1 MTGAVGIGV
10 RRTDAERFVV
20 PESAYSFAMTATEP
34 ATHQHLEPRLRAA
47 LPGGVDYAT
56 VRFSETRA
64 EYLAVRQGVAQ
75 PPSTSV
81 DAGAMI
87 TVWAGGGVGYAATS
101 DLTESGLRAAARQA
115 VAWARTTAGR
125 TVAAAP
131 PAVDPVGSYHS
142 PVIEPWDRTSLAD
155 RLELLVETD
164 AALDVDERIVDRV
177 AALRRTDIDS
187 LILTTGG
194 GRVEQLTRNTFP
206 TMYATANSGALTQTR
221 TYGRNAN
228 VGQGGREVLDRFDFN
243 RRAAEV
249 GHEAIELLEADNCPT
264 GTMDVVLAPD
274 QMILQIH
281 ESIGHP
287 LELDRILGD
296 ERNYAGTSFVTLDMF
311 GSYRYGSDLLDVT
324 FDPTIEGQLASYG
337 FDDEGAV
344 ATKQYLIRNG
354 ILERP
359 LGGAISQARAASQG
373 VAVEG
378 VANSRACSW
387 NRPPID
393 RMANINVEPGTDS
406 FEDLITGVEHG
417 VFLQTNNSW
426 SIDDSRNKFQFSC
439 EYGRLI
445 TDGELGP
452 VVRNPSYRGV
462 SATFWRSLSGV
473 GDPSTSQA
481 LGTPNCGK
489 GEPNQVISTGHASPA
504 CRFSAIDVFGGAA

>member
-1 MTGAVGIGV
+1 MTTTAP
-10 RRTDAERFVV
+10 A
-20 PESAYSFAMTATEP
+20 AY
-34 ATHQHLEPRLRAA
+34 QHLEPRLRAA

-75 PPSTSV
+75 PTSTSV

-87 TVWAGGGVGYAATS
+87 TVWSGGGVGYAATS
-101 DLTESGLRAAARQA
+101 DLTDSGLRAAAEQA
-115 VAWARTTAGR
+115 TRWAATTAGR
-125 TVAAAP
+125 TVADTP
-131 PAVDPVGSYHS
+131 PTIEEVGSYQS
-142 PVIEPWDRTSLAD
+142 PVTDPWDQTTLTD
-155 RLELLVETD
+155 RLELLVEAD
-164 AALDVDERIVDRV
+164 AALDVDQRIVDRM
-177 AALRRTDIDS
+177 AALRRTDVDS

-194 GRVEQLTRNTFP
+194 GRIEQLTRNTFP
-206 TMYATANSGALTQTR
+206 YMYATANSGALTQTR

-228 VGQGGREVLDRFDFN
+228 VGQGGREVLDRFGFN
-243 RRAAEV
+243 RRAAEI
-249 GHEAIELLEADNCPT
+249 GHEAIELLEAANCPT
-264 GTMDVVLAPD
+264 GTMDAVLAPD

-311 GSYRYGSDLLDVT
+311 GSYRYGSDLLNVT
-324 FDPTIEGQLASYG
+324 FDPDMEGQIASYR
-337 FDDEGAV
+337 FDDEGTPAS
-344 ATKQYLIRNG
+344 KQFLIRNG
-354 ILERP
+354 VLERP
-359 LGGAISQARAASQG
+359 LGGTISQARASAQG
-373 VAVEG
+373 LAVDG

-393 RMANINVEPGTDS
+393 RMANINVEPGTDT
-406 FEDLITGVEHG
+406 FDDLIAGVESG

-452 VVRNPSYRGV
+452 VVRNPSYRGI

-489 GEPNQVISTGHASPA
+489 GEPNQVISTGHASPV
-504 CRFSAIDVFGGAA
+504 CRFSSIDVFGGAQ